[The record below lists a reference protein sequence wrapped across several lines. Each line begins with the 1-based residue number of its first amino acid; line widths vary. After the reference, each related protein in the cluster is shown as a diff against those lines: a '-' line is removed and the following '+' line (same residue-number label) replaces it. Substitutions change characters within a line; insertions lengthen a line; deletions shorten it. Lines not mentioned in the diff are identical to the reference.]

1 MMQQRGAGGLIRH
14 RFVRLPLLVVASLL
28 LVLSPVAILG
38 QPEDYYG
45 AGGGGED
52 YQDYTDPYGQQD
64 NLYAD
69 YAAHQQDKLSSGGGG

>member
-1 MMQQRGAGGLIRH
+1 MMQQGAGLIRH
-14 RFVRLPLLVVASLL
+14 RFVRLPILMVASLW
-28 LVLSPVAILG
+28 LVLSPLATLG

-45 AGGGGED
+45 AGGGGGED

>member
-1 MMQQRGAGGLIRH
+1 MQRTRIIVRH
-14 RFVRLPLLVVASLL
+14 RLVHLPFLVVASLL
-28 LVLSPVAILG
+28 LLSPAAILG

-45 AGGGGED
+45 GAGGED

-69 YAAHQQDKLSSGGGG
+69 YAAHQQEKLSGGGGG